1 MNPEVMV
8 KAESPELFMSM
19 VINWIGIETRIA
31 AFLLIEVFRVIV
43 VKAKYYFSKKIGSLF
58 WVIGLLSVISVTW
71 YSS

>member
-19 VINWIGIETRIA
+19 VINWIA